1 MGSLDSDTDV
11 IVYTRD
17 KRPGFRKG
25 DGLVRISEVS
35 RRTGVSIRSLRYYE
49 QKRLLCPRRLEN
61 GYRDL
66 DEEAVQR
73 VQTIQMYL
81 GLGLTTEQIEE
92 ILACTGTSPFTH
104 SLPICEE
111 ELLALYQD
119 KLQEVEHQMLLLTA
133 LHARLTERIASLQRQ
148 LKTE

>member
-1 MGSLDSDTDV
+1 M
-11 IVYTRD
+11 
-17 KRPGFRKG
+17 
-25 DGLVRISEVS
+25 RISELS

-49 QKRLLCPRRLEN
+49 QKRLLCARRLGN

-66 DEEAVQR
+66 DEQAVER

-92 ILACTGTSPFTH
+92 ILQCSGISP
-104 SLPICEE
+104 SPQPLPVCEE

-119 KLQEVEHQMLLLTA
+119 KLQDDAHQITVLTA
-133 LHARLTERIASLQRQ
+133 LHTRLTERIACLERQ
-148 LKTE
+148 LQAE

>member
-1 MGSLDSDTDV
+1 M
-11 IVYTRD
+11 
-17 KRPGFRKG
+17 
-25 DGLVRISEVS
+25 RISEVS

-49 QKRLLCPRRLEN
+49 QKRLLCARRLEN

-66 DEEAVQR
+66 DEEAIER

-92 ILACTGTSPFTH
+92 ILDCTETSPFPQ

-111 ELLALYQD
+111 ERLSLYQD
-119 KLQEVEHQMLLLTA
+119 KLQDVEHQIVVLTA
-133 LHARLTERIASLQRQ
+133 LHTRLTERIACLQRQ
-148 LKTE
+148 LQTV

>member
-1 MGSLDSDTDV
+1 M
-11 IVYTRD
+11 
-17 KRPGFRKG
+17 
-25 DGLVRISEVS
+25 RIGEVS

-49 QKRLLCPRRLEN
+49 QKRLLCSRRLEN

-66 DEEAVQR
+66 DEEVIKR

-92 ILACTGTSPFTH
+92 VLQCGEGA
-104 SLPICEE
+104 SLPQPLPVCEE

-119 KLQEVEHQMLLLTA
+119 KLQDVEHQVA
-133 LHARLTERIASLQRQ
+133 VLTELHTRLAERIDCLQRQ
-148 LKTE
+148 LRNEAEV